1 MDYNKRKNKEIMKE
15 LENSSLQLTKI
26 QKFFP
31 LYTEFFQLNQTNF
44 QSIDFN
50 HTWNIHHI
58 NTITDENHLT
68 AIVKNNHLEKNVEVF
83 CKYGTLLDPFKYM
96 IGKYNISD
104 TNLFLLPS
112 LDNEVHPKMRT
123 IHNASYVDTLFLYL
137 SSTLLNNH
145 QFIHGIDFYG
155 NFLAIKHNLHLD
167 IIDDFEYMNNYS
179 FFKKNNNVLF
189 TIPSFASE
197 TKPKITIGSNHSSL
211 SIHDLDSI
219 DILVNSSIVDSS
231 DSIIEETILT
241 SNNNSL
247 SSSNCSSRTSYSS
260 NEEEEEEEEY
270 ETVSE
275 ESSEC
280 FSEEHLEAII
290 HEFPVNIIFME
301 KCKDTMDNL
310 FNLHLLSEDEWIASL
325 FQVIMTLI
333 TYQKCFYFT
342 HNDLHTNNIMFQPTE
357 LTHLSYIYN
366 GITYKVPTYGKIF
379 KIIDFGRAIFK
390 IKNSLLCSDSFDK
403 HGDATTQY
411 NFGPFFNPS
420 KTIIE
425 PNFSFDLC
433 RLACSIFDFI
443 FDDISDIKNY
453 HELSHFQQI
462 IVDWCKDDKGHNVLY
477 KSNGEERYEDFK
489 LYRMIA
495 KSVHNHLPH
504 LQLDRP
510 SFSQF
515 KIQSD
520 ESLHSFN
527 IDSLPIM
534 FS

>member
-1 MDYNKRKNKEIMKE
+1 
-15 LENSSLQLTKI
+15 
-26 QKFFP
+26 
-31 LYTEFFQLNQTNF
+31 
-44 QSIDFN
+44 
-50 HTWNIHHI
+50 
-58 NTITDENHLT
+58 
-68 AIVKNNHLEKNVEVF
+68 
-83 CKYGTLLDPFKYM
+83 
-96 IGKYNISD
+96 
-104 TNLFLLPS
+104 
-112 LDNEVHPKMRT
+112 
-123 IHNASYVDTLFLYL
+123 
-137 SSTLLNNH
+137 
-145 QFIHGIDFYG
+145 
-155 NFLAIKHNLHLD
+155 
-167 IIDDFEYMNNYS
+167 
-179 FFKKNNNVLF
+179 
-189 TIPSFASE
+189 
-197 TKPKITIGSNHSSL
+197 
-211 SIHDLDSI
+211 
-219 DILVNSSIVDSS
+219 
-231 DSIIEETILT
+231 
-241 SNNNSL
+241 
-247 SSSNCSSRTSYSS
+247 
-260 NEEEEEEEEY
+260 
-270 ETVSE
+270 
-275 ESSEC
+275 
-280 FSEEHLEAII
+280 
-290 HEFPVNIIFME
+290 
-301 KCKDTMDNL
+301 
-310 FNLHLLSEDEWIASL
+310 
-325 FQVIMTLI
+325 
-333 TYQKCFYFT
+333 
-342 HNDLHTNNIMFQPTE
+342 MFQPTE